1 MSIELLKPSV
11 EMEPMIID
19 FASEFKENKEDTIN
33 GCCGLTRSSN
43 YHEWLQYI
51 EKVEKGLISD
61 RLPSSTFVAID
72 NSSKCIIGIIDIRH
86 YLNEEHF
93 YSGHIGYSV
102 RPSMRSKNYGT
113 EILKLGLEKA
123 KELDLEKVLL
133 TCKKSNI
140 ASQRVIEKN
149 NGVLEKE
156 ILDEGETYLVYWIL
170 L

>member
-1 MSIELLKPSV
+1 MSIELVKPSV
-11 EMEPMIID
+11 EMEPMILD
-19 FASEFKENKEDTIN
+19 FVSEFNVNKEGTIN
-33 GCCGLTRSSN
+33 GCCGLTRFSD

-51 EKVEKGLISD
+51 ENVENGLISD
-61 RLPSSTFVAID
+61 RIPSSTFVAVD
-72 NSSKCIIGIIDIRH
+72 NSSKLIVGIIDIRH

-102 RPSMRSKNYGT
+102 RPSVRSRNYGT
-113 EILKLGLEKA
+113 KILKLGLDKA

-133 TCKKSNI
+133 TCKKSNV

-156 ILDEGETYLVYWIL
+156 IIDEGETYLVYWIL